1 METTGAQNRATRR
14 VEGEEVRETD
24 LQREMFRRYK
34 ESRDYGQA
42 QSAYKA

>member
-1 METTGAQNRATRR
+1 
-14 VEGEEVRETD
+14 